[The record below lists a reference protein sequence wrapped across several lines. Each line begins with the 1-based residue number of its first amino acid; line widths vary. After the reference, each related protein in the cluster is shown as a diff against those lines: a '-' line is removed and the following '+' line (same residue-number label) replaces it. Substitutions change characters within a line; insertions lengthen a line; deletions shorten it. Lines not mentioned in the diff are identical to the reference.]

1 VRAVQFRRLAPVM
14 VLVALVGAC
23 SSSHNRAATAT
34 TGVSTSAAPAATST
48 TTSTPPVG
56 SCANGV
62 VTDAIRA
69 ALVAAN
75 GSPGGEA
82 VPGDT
87 YYGICG
93 STSYAVAHFEPA
105 ANATLQEQVSFQD
118 DGAGPRFFVMKSG
131 GSWKVVGTEPYD
143 QTPSCARFTQLPPAL
158 KTLWNDC
165 PRG

>member
-1 VRAVQFRRLAPVM
+1 MTRQLAFFTTTATLLRSTTVRTVRFARLVS
-14 VLVALVGAC
+14 VLVLLALVGAC

-34 TGVSTSAAPAATST
+34 TGVATSAPPGATST
-48 TTSTPPVG
+48 STSTSLVAG
-56 SCANGV
+56 CSNGV
-62 VTDAIRA
+62 VTDAVRA

-105 ANATLQEQVSFQD
+105 ANAT
-118 DGAGPRFFVMKSG
+118 
-131 GSWKVVGTEPYD
+131 
-143 QTPSCARFTQLPPAL
+143 
-158 KTLWNDC
+158 
-165 PRG
+165 